1 MQTGLKVIDRKDSL
15 LGNSTKDFE
24 VVKELGKGS
33 YGTVFLVRSRKD
45 VGKLDGTRGSI
56 TNLMD
61 SSGGFGQGTSGS
73 GAEYGMFGSTK

>member
-1 MQTGLKVIDRKDSL
+1 V

-33 YGTVFLVRSRKD
+33 YGTVFLVRPKKD
-45 VGKLDGTRGSI
+45 AGKLDGTHRGSFS
-56 TNLMD
+56 NLMN